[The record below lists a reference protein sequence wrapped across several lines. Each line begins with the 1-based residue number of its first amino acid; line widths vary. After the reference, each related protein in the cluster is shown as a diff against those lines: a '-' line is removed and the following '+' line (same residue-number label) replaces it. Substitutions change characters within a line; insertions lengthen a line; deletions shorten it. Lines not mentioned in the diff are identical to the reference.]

1 MNTKSESHAEVDEVA
16 APEGAAASPP
26 PTILV
31 WDAPVRVF
39 HWLMVLCFA
48 GAWLTAESERWRM
61 LHLTLGYT
69 MAGLVV
75 FRLVW
80 GLVGSRHARFSSF
93 VRSPAVVLRYLRGLL
108 RGRPE
113 HFVGHNPAGA
123 LAIVG
128 LLGLV
133 MVVTVTGWATI
144 NELGGE
150 WVAGLHEFAA
160 QAMLALVG
168 LHLVGV
174 ALSSWLHR
182 ENLVGAMVNGQ
193 KNGRPGDGIR
203 SAWRAVAAGVLVA
216 VISFWCWQWREAPT
230 AAVATASVAPAA
242 ARFDSARA
250 QPTAMAARSRS

>member
-1 MNTKSESHAEVDEVA
+1 
-16 APEGAAASPP
+16 
-26 PTILV
+26 
-31 WDAPVRVF
+31 
-39 HWLMVLCFA
+39 MVLCFA
-48 GAWLTAESERWRM
+48 GAWLTAETERWRL

-69 MAGLVV
+69 MAGLVA

-93 VRSPAVVLRYLRGLL
+93 VRGPAAVARYLRGLL

-133 MVVTVTGWATI
+133 GVVTLSGWAAI
-144 NELGGE
+144 NEVGGE

-174 ALSSWLHR
+174 VLSSWLHR
-182 ENLVGAMVNGQ
+182 ENLVGAMVNGR
-193 KNGRPGDGIR
+193 KPGAPGDGIR
-203 SAWRAVAAGVLVA
+203 NAWRVVAAGVLIA
-216 VISFWCWQWREAPT
+216 VISFWCWQWRDAPA
-230 AAVATASVAPAA
+230 AAVAAAVVAPAA
-242 ARFDSARA
+242 AALDSAQTRLA
-250 QPTAMAARSRS
+250 APAPSARS